1 MCINKTAKGN
11 KMIKVKVQELDSFLE
26 KMGWHIFL
34 MDKKEKGY
42 SVVATEDNY
51 QGKVKP
57 SGVQVMLIEL
67 I

>member
-1 MCINKTAKGN
+1 ME
-11 KMIKVKVQELDSFLE
+11 MLKVKVNELDSFLE

-42 SVVATEDNY
+42 GVVATEENY

-57 SGVQVMLIEL
+57 AGVQVMLIEL
-67 I
+67 V

>member
-1 MCINKTAKGN
+1 ML
-11 KMIKVKVQELDSFLE
+11 KVEVNELDSFLE

-42 SVVATEDNY
+42 GVVATEENY

-57 SGVQVMLIEL
+57 AGVQVMLIEL
-67 I
+67 V